1 MAEATIIDTV
11 KRFISKINGDSAYT
25 DPGSDVGYN
34 DDYGYTDYQ
43 TAPEEVVEEET
54 ERKTGFRGFIE
65 GSKKVTPVQQHQ
77 IKMKIARPTNF
88 DQADEIVQQL
98 KMKNAVV
105 MNLEYVSK
113 DIARRIVDMV
123 SGAVQA
129 LDGNMEKVSNSIFVV
144 APYNYDIVSE
154 ITKEKIETRMASNWI
169 K

>member
-1 MAEATIIDTV
+1 MSVPAIKKFMNYLWGENEESEAQDYNEEYNQVDYEDYDEEPESTGETLGIF
-11 KRFISKINGDSAYT
+11 KRKAK
-25 DPGSDVGYN
+25 
-34 DDYGYTDYQ
+34 
-43 TAPEEVVEEET
+43 VV
-54 ERKTGFRGFIE
+54 
-65 GSKKVTPVQQHQ
+65 PMQQHQ
-77 IKMKIARPTNF
+77 IKMKIAKPTNYE
-88 DQADEIVQQL
+88 QTDEIVQQL

-113 DIARRIVDMV
+113 DVARRIVDTV